1 MIAHAPGGTGDR
13 ADLDKQRQGHG
24 RMCTRAVAYG
34 FTLGFGIVNEV
45 YYPGVEIPQIR
56 DSFRPNEEITCWW

>member
-1 MIAHAPGGTGDR
+1 
-13 ADLDKQRQGHG
+13 
-24 RMCTRAVAYG
+24 MCTRAVAYG